1 MRTLPIA
8 AGDVARDEFFVL
20 PISFVIREGIRIL
33 ARRVSATEPGK
44 QRGDP
49 VRGSQAIIAALES
62 DRPPLHLVIGGDAL
76 DLARAELEDLRH
88 DFDTWERLTRSTD
101 YEA

>member
-1 MRTLPIA
+1 MTQSGMRLEA
-8 AGDVARDEFFVL
+8 YAGTAVKARDSVL
-20 PISFVIREGIRIL
+20 AGH
-33 ARRVSATEPGK
+33 GK

-49 VRGSQAIIAALES
+49 VRGSQATITALES

-76 DLARAELEDLRH
+76 DLVRVKLEDLRH
-88 DFDTWERLTRSTD
+88 DLDTWGPLTRSTD